1 MSTIR
6 EQRQALIAKYVRSK
20 EVTDQKTL
28 RELLLLNG
36 IPATQ
41 STISRDLSE
50 MGVTKFRSGKER
62 SFYRMPER
70 TARTPEDVVR
80 IRPTHWF
87 KELVYS
93 EPFIVVKT
101 RPGYANSL
109 AADIDS
115 LEHPSILATV
125 SGYDSIL
132 VISANGATLDDV
144 KEALGMVIPEL
155 KE

>member
-50 MGVTKFRSGKER
+50 MGVTKIRSGKER

-87 KELVYS
+87 KELS
-93 EPFIVVKT
+93 T
-101 RPGYANSL
+101 RSPL
-109 AADIDS
+109 
-115 LEHPSILATV
+115 LW
-125 SGYDSIL
+125 
-132 VISANGATLDDV
+132 
-144 KEALGMVIPEL
+144 
-155 KE
+155 